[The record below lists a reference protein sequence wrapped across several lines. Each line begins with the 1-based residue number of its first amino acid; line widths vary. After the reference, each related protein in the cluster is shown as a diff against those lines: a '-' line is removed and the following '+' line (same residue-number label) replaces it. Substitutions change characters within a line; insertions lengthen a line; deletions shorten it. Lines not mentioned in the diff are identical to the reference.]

1 MVAFFENKKILG
13 FVLWIVAIVALA
25 GGIMSIVA
33 GIQGDTNSLI
43 DEDVT
48 NTTLFG
54 VLIGIGQ
61 IIMAFI
67 YLAFSGAI
75 YKGIVSNKT
84 DILAG
89 LIRLVGLATVIESIF
104 ELIARLTA
112 SDGDI
117 GAAIVG
123 AIISIV
129 LGLLI
134 MWIGGRVND
143 GKQDLGDK
151 IIWVVLLVIMV
162 ILTVLLF
169 LGLIGVALE
178 FDLGLAV
185 ILLMIVAEL
194 IIYLFVIAF
203 LLDKGVRK
211 DMGMA

>member
-1 MVAFFENKKILG
+1 M
-13 FVLWIVAIVALA
+13 
-25 GGIMSIVA
+25 
-33 GIQGDTNSLI
+33 
-43 DEDVT
+43 
-48 NTTLFG
+48 
-54 VLIGIGQ
+54 
-61 IIMAFI
+61 
-67 YLAFSGAI
+67 
-75 YKGIVSNKT
+75 SNKT